1 MSIIS
6 DAEKQQYFQ
15 VFSSLGPING
25 YLSDGQLDFDEFSV
39 TYRLVND
46 LLAQIYP
53 DVPLS
58 LPPHLIPPSKAHLF
72 GGGGTGFHGGSTL
85 GISPR
90 MIPQTISSIPQS
102 ISPIPLSINQ
112 IPQSNSPLLSNMMPS
127 YSQSQQLPQVP
138 PPPPSL
144 YHQSSSSSYG
154 GFPTA
159 PLSDDFDWY
168 MPPADKFNYENEYTK
183 HVGAHGYVRFA
194 NFDELYQ
201 RLGIPREECI
211 AAWNQVDVNFEQQLG
226 KDQCLVYLHILN
238 QRSKGKRIPD
248 SLPSALKTSLVR
260 GKLNYNYNETLDPSW
275 KSKTSEGTSISTR
288 SSYGQSHSGGKWEE
302 EQLEKELA
310 KLNENLKKAEDAALN
325 SYTSA
330 LQISSGGGQ
339 TSEFKQLYEYKQKQ
353 LAELNEK
360 EHLNR
365 TLEEYIRKERLS
377 VRELQD
383 NIQSLKLHVKT
394 LENTLETNQSEYRR
408 LQQDV
413 NLGR

>member
-112 IPQSNSPLLSNMMPS
+112 ISQSNSPLLSNMMPS

-159 PLSDDFDWY
+159 PLSDDFDW
-168 MPPADKFNYENEYTK
+168 
-183 HVGAHGYVRFA
+183 
-194 NFDELYQ
+194 
-201 RLGIPREECI
+201 
-211 AAWNQVDVNFEQQLG
+211 NQVDVNFEQQLG
-226 KDQCLVYLHILN
+226 KDQCLVFLHILN